1 MTDAR
6 FPQTRLRRLRQ
17 EGWARRLV
25 SENHLSVDDL
35 IWPIFVR
42 EGQGEVE
49 DVATMPGVQRVTID
63 RLAGHVEGAVKLGIP
78 AIAIDQSQ
86 EPHLLGRPAAQARVF
101 RGWSGWGCGARSLYG
116 SRP

>member
-63 RLAGHVEGAVKLGIP
+63 RLSPSATSYQTPVGAEIGQTYNT
-78 AIAIDQSQ
+78 AS
-86 EPHLLGRPAAQARVF
+86 ARF
-101 RGWSGWGCGARSLYG
+101 QLAF
-116 SRP
+116 